1 MITHPEPLTH
11 ETINKIFSPWQKI
24 IKNGESGSVTHIP
37 KRDQLFRINQFI
49 RLYKNKTLQYIPIDL
64 SALAID
70 EPQEL
75 ADYIEHQKNP
85 SISKHIIFVLDADI
99 LIDEKTQILSYL
111 DSLLHT
117 KPSDSILYFFQ
128 HNVTYPAYQKKLAKY
143 SSLYRNV
150 LTLPYFSS
158 YDALHFVK
166 YIAVKFN
173 VTIPE
178 RFKQSI
184 VSQCGG
190 VLWLIKEAVRI
201 YSKTGSEQKIFRDE
215 GITFRLRI
223 LFDELEP
230 FEQTAL
236 YKIQTGTGGFTT
248 EERKSFDHLLKTNT
262 IVKKSNK
269 YAITVPLFAAYIE
282 NTMRENLSIELNDK
296 HQIIIN
302 NLIADSMLSKY
313 EKKIMRHFL
322 KYPNTVISRER
333 LAEVIWDD
341 LTHENYTDW
350 ALDQI
355 IKRLRIKLR
364 QIGLTSHLIKTLRNR
379 GYIFNQQ
386 DIYGSNFTS

>member
-1 MITHPEPLTH
+1 MVTHPEPLTH
-11 ETINKIFSPWQKI
+11 CTINKIFTPWQEI

-37 KRDQLFRINQFI
+37 KRDQLFRINQFV
-49 RLYKNKTLQYIPIDL
+49 RLYQNKTLQYIPIDL

-75 ADYIEHQKNP
+75 AEYIEHQQNP
-85 SISKHIIFVLDADI
+85 SVHKYVILVLDADI

-111 DSLLHT
+111 DSLSHT

-128 HNVTYPAYQKKLAKY
+128 RNITYPVYRKKLAKY
-143 SSLYRNV
+143 SSLYRNIQA
-150 LTLPYFSS
+150 LPYFSTH
-158 YDALHFVK
+158 DALHFIK
-166 YIAVKFN
+166 YIAKKFH

-178 RFKQSI
+178 RLKQSI
-184 VSQCGG
+184 MFQCGG
-190 VLWLIKEAVRI
+190 VLWLIKEAVRT
-201 YSKTGSEQKIFRDE
+201 YSKMGSEQELFRGEGIIFR
-215 GITFRLRI
+215 LKI

-236 YKIQTGTGGFTT
+236 YKIQAGTGGFTT
-248 EERKSFDHLLKTNT
+248 EERKSFDYLLKTNT
-262 IVKKSNK
+262 IVKKSNG
-269 YAITVPLFAAYIE
+269 YAISVSLFAAYIE
-282 NTMRENLSIELNDK
+282 NSMRENLSIELNDK

-302 NLIADSMLSKY
+302 NLIADSMLSRY

-322 KYPNTVISRER
+322 KYPDTVVSREQ

-341 LTHENYTDW
+341 LSHENYTDW

-355 IKRLRIKLR
+355 IKRLRLKLR
-364 QIGLTSHLIKTLRNR
+364 QIGLTPHLIKTLRNR

-386 DIYGSNFTS
+386 DIYGSNITS